1 MSGEQGAMIDRSQH
15 YAVIGAGPAGLSAA
29 RNLQRFGVLFDG
41 FEAHSDVGGLWDIN
55 NPRSTVYESA
65 HLISSKR
72 MTEFAEFPMPPET
85 PDYPDHAMLA
95 RYFRD
100 FARYFG
106 LYEHYRLDAAVE
118 RVWPEDDAACHWLL
132 RLASGETFRYRGVLI
147 ANGTLAEP
155 NRPGFRGQFSGRL
168 MHSSEYK
175 SARIFDDR
183 RVLIVGAGNSGCD
196 IAVDAVHRAKS
207 VDISLRRG
215 YHFVPKYMLG
225 KPADQLGGGLPLPR
239 PLKQRLDRFLLRL
252 FTGNPEHFGF
262 PRPDHALYES
272 HPIVNSLVLYH
283 AGHGD
288 LGVRGDIH
296 EFDGDTVR
304 FVDGSAA
311 EYDLVLLATG
321 YKLHYPFID
330 RAHLNWQ
337 GASPGLYL
345 NVFHPGYD
353 NLFVLGMVE
362 ATGLGWQGRHE
373 QAEMVAR
380 FLAAREHETDA
391 ADWLRRRK
399 AGGNPDLSGGYRY
412 LKLDRMAYYVHKD
425 TYLREVRRVNRA
437 LASKSSP
444 G

>member
-1 MSGEQGAMIDRSQH
+1 MTGEQGAIIDRSQH

-29 RNLQRFGVLFDG
+29 RNLQRFDVLFDG

-65 HLISSKR
+65 HLISSKK
-72 MTEFAEFPMPPET
+72 MTEFTEFPMPPET

-100 FARYFG
+100 FARHFG
-106 LYEHYRLDAAVE
+106 LYEYYRFDAPVE
-118 RVWPEDDAACHWLL
+118 RVWPEDNVASTWLL
-132 RLASGETFRYRGVLI
+132 RLVSGETFRYRGVLI

-155 NRPGFRGQFSGRL
+155 NRPGFSGQFSGRL

-175 SARIFDDR
+175 SARIFDDQ

-196 IAVDAVHRAKS
+196 IAVDALHRAKS
-207 VDISLRRG
+207 VDMSLRRG

-252 FTGNPEHFGF
+252 FTGDPERFGF

-288 LGVRGDIH
+288 LGVRGDIN
-296 EFDGDTVR
+296 EFDGHSVR
-304 FVDGSAA
+304 FADGSVA

-330 RAHLNWQ
+330 REHLNWQ

-345 NVFHPGYD
+345 NVFHPVYD

-380 FLAAREHETDA
+380 FVAAREHETEA

-399 AGGNPDLSGGYRY
+399 AGANPDLSGGYHY

-425 TYLREVRRVNRA
+425 TYLREVRRVNRE
-437 LASKSSP
+437 LARQ
-444 G
+444 

>member
-1 MSGEQGAMIDRSQH
+1 MSEVSAGMIDRAGH

-29 RNLQRFGVLFDG
+29 RNLQRFGVPFDG
-41 FEAHSDVGGLWDIN
+41 FEAHSDVGGLWDIH

-65 HLISSKR
+65 HLISSKE
-72 MTEFAEFPMPPET
+72 MTEFAEYPMPADT
-85 PDYPDHAMLA
+85 PDYPDHAILGQ
-95 RYFRD
+95 YFRD
-100 FARYFG
+100 FARHFK
-106 LYEHYRLDAAVE
+106 LYDHYRFGASVVG
-118 RVWPEDDAACHWLL
+118 VWPEDASAQYWLVQL
-132 RLASGETFRYRGVLI
+132 DSGEIYRYRGVLI
-147 ANGTLAEP
+147 ANGTLSEP
-155 NRPGFRGQFSGRL
+155 NRPDFRGQFSGRL

-175 SARIFDDR
+175 SARVFEDQ

-196 IAVDAVHRAKS
+196 IAVDALHRAS
-207 VDISLRRG
+207 RVDMSLRRG

-252 FTGNPEHFGF
+252 FTGNPERFGF
-262 PRPDHALYES
+262 PRPDHKLYES

-288 LGVRGDIH
+288 LGIQADIR
-296 EFDGDTVR
+296 EFEGHTVR
-304 FVDGSAA
+304 FVDGSEA

-330 RAHLNWQ
+330 REHLNWR
-337 GASPGLYL
+337 GASPELYL
-345 NVFHPGYD
+345 NVFHPSYD

-362 ATGLGWQGRHE
+362 ATGLGWQGRYE

-380 FLAAREHETDA
+380 FVEARDREADA
-391 ADWLRRRK
+391 AAWLRKRK
-399 AGGNPDLSGGYRY
+399 AGGNPDLSGGFRY
-412 LKLDRMAYYVHKD
+412 LKLDRMAYYVHKS

>member
-1 MSGEQGAMIDRSQH
+1 MTKTTDPVDRSGH

-29 RNLQRFGVLFDG
+29 RNLQRFGVPFDG
-41 FEAHSDVGGLWDIN
+41 FEAHTDVGGLWDID

-65 HLISSKR
+65 HLISSKQ
-72 MTEFAEFPMPPET
+72 MTEFAEFPMPEDT
-85 PDYPDHAMLA
+85 PDYPDHAMLS

-100 FARYFG
+100 FAAHYG
-106 LYEHYRLDAAVE
+106 LYEYYRFGASVT
-118 RVWPEDDAACHWLL
+118 RVWPEDERASYWLVQV
-132 RLASGETFRYRGVLI
+132 AGGETFRYRGVLI
-147 ANGTLAEP
+147 ANGTLSEP
-155 NRPGFRGQFSGRL
+155 NIPHFPGKFSGRL

-175 SARIFDDR
+175 SARIFDDQ

-196 IAVDAVHRAKS
+196 IAVDALHRARK
-207 VDISLRRG
+207 VEMSLRRG

-252 FTGNPEHFGF
+252 FTGDPERFGF

-288 LGVRGDIH
+288 LGIRANVR
-296 EFDGDTVR
+296 EFDGHTVH
-304 FVDGSAA
+304 FVDGTRDD
-311 EYDLVLLATG
+311 YDLVLLATG

-330 RAHLNWQ
+330 AAHLNWE
-337 GASPGLYL
+337 GSAPGLFL
-345 NVFHPGYD
+345 NVFHPRYD

-362 ATGLGWQGRHE
+362 ATGLGWQGRYE

-380 FLAAREHETDA
+380 FLRARDSEAPAAE
-391 ADWLRRRK
+391 WLRRRK
-399 AGGNPDLSGGYRY
+399 TQANPDLSGGYSY

-437 LASKSSP
+437 LARQ
-444 G
+444 

>member
-1 MSGEQGAMIDRSQH
+1 MSGEENPVTDRSQR
-15 YAVIGAGPAGLSAA
+15 YAVIGAGPAGLSGA
-29 RNLQRFGVLFDG
+29 RNLQRFGVPFDG

-65 HLISSKR
+65 HLISSKE
-72 MTEFAEFPMPPET
+72 MTEFAEFPMPEDT
-85 PDYPDHAMLA
+85 PDYPDHVMLS

-100 FARYFG
+100 FARHFN
-106 LYEHYRLDAAVE
+106 LYEHYRFDAAVA
-118 RVWPEDDAACHWLL
+118 RVWPEDEAATCWLL

-147 ANGTLAEP
+147 ANGTLSEP
-155 NRPGFRGQFSGRL
+155 NRPDFRGEFAGRL

-175 SARIFDDR
+175 SACVFDDQ

-196 IAVDAVHRAKS
+196 IAVDALHRAKQ
-207 VDISLRRG
+207 VDMSLRRG

-239 PLKQRLDRFLLRL
+239 SLKQRVDRFLLRL
-252 FTGNPEHFGF
+252 FTGNPERFGF

-288 LGVRGDIH
+288 LGVRGDIR
-296 EFDGDTVR
+296 EFDGHTVR
-304 FVDGSAA
+304 FIDGNEAD
-311 EYDLVLLATG
+311 YDLVLLATG
-321 YKLHYPFID
+321 YKLHYPFIE
-330 RAHLNWQ
+330 REHLNWQ
-337 GASPGLYL
+337 GASPSLYL
-345 NVFHPGYD
+345 NVFHPEYD

-380 FLAAREHETDA
+380 FLAAHERDTA
-391 ADWLRRRK
+391 AAEWVRRRK
-399 AGGNPDLSGGYRY
+399 ADGNPDLSGGYRY

-437 LASKSSP
+437 LARQ
-444 G
+444 